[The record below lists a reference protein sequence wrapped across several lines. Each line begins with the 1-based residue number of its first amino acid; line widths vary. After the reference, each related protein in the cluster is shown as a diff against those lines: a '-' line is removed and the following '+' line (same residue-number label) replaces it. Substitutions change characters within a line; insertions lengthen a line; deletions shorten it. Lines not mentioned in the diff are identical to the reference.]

1 MKDSSVFPSAF
12 GHPQVTAQM
21 WTEGMTV
28 IRNLEGRK
36 PILRGMMVETAML
49 LEASKKRKTQTKS
62 NEKSKF

>member
-28 IRNLEGRK
+28 IRNLEGRITH
-36 PILRGMMVETAML
+36 PCGMMVETAML
-49 LEASKKRKTQTKS
+49 
-62 NEKSKF
+62 

>member
-1 MKDSSVFPSAF
+1 
-12 GHPQVTAQM
+12 M

-36 PILRGMMVETAML
+36 PHPCGMMVEMAML

-62 NEKSKF
+62 NEKSKFHF